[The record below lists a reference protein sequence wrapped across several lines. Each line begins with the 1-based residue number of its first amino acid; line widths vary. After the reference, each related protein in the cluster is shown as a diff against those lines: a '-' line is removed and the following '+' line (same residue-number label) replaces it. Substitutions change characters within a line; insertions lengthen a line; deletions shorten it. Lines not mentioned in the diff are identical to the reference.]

1 MKKAFVIGSLLLVLT
16 LSLGGSVAS
25 KSADS
30 SATYEQLKLFTEVLS
45 IVQNQYVDQVPPK
58 DLIYNAIKGTLRGLD
73 PHSSFLDP
81 DSYKEMQVETTGS
94 FGGLGIEITL
104 RDDVLTVVSPIEG
117 TPAHRAGLQT
127 GDRIVKIDGLVTK
140 DMQLPDAVKRMRG
153 KPGTKVTITVVREGW
168 TEPKDFEITREQIR
182 VQSVRSHD
190 LGGGVAYVKLRQF
203 QEQSPGDL
211 GAALEKAS
219 KAGMKA
225 LLLDLRNNP
234 GGLLTAAVEVTEEFI
249 DDGKLVVYTEG
260 RVRNQ
265 NMRFSAH
272 AKKSY
277 PTLPMVVLVNQ
288 GSASA
293 SEIVAGALQDWGRAI
308 VVGTQT
314 FGKGSVQTIIPLS
327 DGSGLRLTTA
337 KYFTPKGRSIHGQG
351 ITPDIVVEIPK
362 EPASSSRKEPQ
373 AVLADG
379 RRVLSSVVA
388 SQDAIH
394 APYGGVVPELASRRH
409 LEVIVP
415 VVEKALADAGVRLR
429 ELDGVAVTQGPGL
442 VGSLLV
448 GCAVAKSLA
457 YVHRLPL
464 VAVNHLEGH
473 IYATFLT
480 EDPPEHPF
488 LALVVSG
495 GHTALYRARA
505 PLEYSLVGQTRDDAA
520 GEAFDKVA
528 KLLGLGLPGEI

>member
-1 MKKAFVIGSLLLVLT
+1 MKKAFVISSLLVVLT

-45 IVQNQYVDQVPPK
+45 IVQTQYVDEVPPK
-58 DLIYNAIKGTLRGLD
+58 DLIYCAIKGTLRGLD

-81 DSYKEMQVETTGS
+81 ESYREMQVETSGS

-104 RDDVLTVVSPIEG
+104 KDDVLTVVSPIDG
-117 TPAHRAGLQT
+117 TPAYRVGLQT
-127 GDRIVKIDGLVTK
+127 GDRIVKIDGLSTK

-168 TEPKDFEITREQIR
+168 AEPKDFEITREQIR

-190 LGGGVAYVKLRQF
+190 LGGGIAYVKLRQF
-203 QEQSPGDL
+203 QEQTPSDL
-211 GAALEKAS
+211 SGALETAT

-225 LLLDLRNNP
+225 LILDLRNNP
-234 GGLLTAAVEVTEEFI
+234 GGLLTAAVEVTEEFV

-265 NMRFSAH
+265 NMRFAAH

-277 PTLPMVVLVNQ
+277 PNLPMVVLVNQ

-337 KYFTPKGRSIHGQG
+337 KYYTPKGRSPGA
-351 ITPDIVVEIPK
+351 VERGRCAGRAPRPLGGGRPRARPP
-362 EPASSSRKEPQ
+362 PAPR
-373 AVLADG
+373 DDRTG
-379 RRVLSSVVA
+379 RGEGALRRRR
-388 SQDAIH
+388 
-394 APYGGVVPELASRRH
+394 APARPRRDRRH
-409 LEVIVP
+409 PGPRPRRLS
-415 VVEKALADAGVRLR
+415 ARRLR
-429 ELDGVAVTQGPGL
+429 GG
-442 VGSLLV
+442 
-448 GCAVAKSLA
+448 
-457 YVHRLPL
+457 
-464 VAVNHLEGH
+464 EG
-473 IYATFLT
+473 A
-480 EDPPEHPF
+480 
-488 LALVVSG
+488 
-495 GHTALYRARA
+495 
-505 PLEYSLVGQTRDDAA
+505 
-520 GEAFDKVA
+520 
-528 KLLGLGLPGEI
+528 GLGPPHAARRRQSPRRPH